1 MVRYGK
7 RPKAGTIFQQHDER
21 DCGPVCLKSI
31 CAHYGARYSTAY
43 LRDLAKTDSRGT
55 NVYGL
60 VDAAQ
65 QIGFD
70 AVAIAGTFE
79 ELVDSLRKGEI
90 CLPAIAHTIVK
101 EGFEHYVV
109 IYALNPGDKLTIC
122 DPARGFV
129 QMPIETFLTEWTG
142 VLVSLRC
149 EEGGLRSG
157 DSKSIAALLRGLLV
171 GKGHL
176 ALFAIASSLVITAIG
191 ICGAFVFQYA
201 IDAAIMK
208 FSVQTV
214 EGLLGQ
220 LFFVCLGICLL
231 YSLQVALGFI
241 RGRCMAKF
249 ACELD
254 REIMLDYF
262 NHVINLP
269 LFFFGTKKTGEI
281 LSRFSDAR
289 GLRET
294 ISSVV
299 FTALID
305 CAMVLVGVAV
315 IVSISVQLALVS
327 IVLFASYIGIAGW
340 YRGNLEKT
348 NRELTEKDAQ
358 LNSFIKEAVDGIR
371 SIKAASQ
378 EGNTYKRAES
388 DFSKLLSL
396 GFDQSLMANNQIV
409 LVGFCSSLASTAVL
423 WIGANSIAIGTLSM
437 GELISFNA
445 LLGYFL
451 APLQRIVGLQPQI
464 QSGLIAMERLE
475 DVTHFPIEE
484 RSSGLRVENLQSIE
498 LKNASFRYGHRE
510 LVLRDVSLVVRRGE
524 TVAIFGESGS
534 GKSTLVE
541 LLLGFAFPTEGKILV
556 NGQNMSSV
564 NLSSLRKR
572 ISYVPQSDYLFSG
585 TIREN
590 ILFGND
596 DATDGDIERVCRF
609 CNLAGLIKSMPLGLD
624 SPVEERGLNYSGGE
638 RQRIILARA
647 LLRTADMLVLD
658 EATSSLDSV
667 NEKEIIAKLLALEA
681 TPMKLIVSHRISSV
695 AQCDRI
701 IHISKG
707 KVIGVGSHAS
717 LLAEKGAYF
726 QCWQCQMGN
735 DKNLSINDN

>member
-109 IYALNPGDKLTIC
+109 IYALNPGDKLMIC

-176 ALFAIASSLVITAIG
+176 AFFAIASSLVITAIG

-231 YSLQVALGFI
+231 YSLQVVLGFI

-315 IVSISVQLALVS
+315 LVSISVQLALVS
-327 IVLFASYIGIAGW
+327 IVLFASYVGIAGW
-340 YRGNLEKT
+340 YRGKLEKN
-348 NRELTEKDAQ
+348 NRELKEKDAQ

-409 LVGFCSSLASTAVL
+409 LVGFCSSLASIAVL

-541 LLLGFAFPTEGKILV
+541 LLLGFAFPTGGKILV

-564 NLSSLRKR
+564 NLNSLRKR

-681 TPMKLIVSHRISSV
+681 TPTKLIVSHRISSV

-707 KVIGVGSHAS
+707 KVIGVGSHAD

-726 QCWQCQMGN
+726 QCWQYQMGN
-735 DKNLSINDN
+735 DKELSINDN

>member
-7 RPKAGTIFQQHDER
+7 RPKSRVVFQQHDER

-60 VDAAQ
+60 VDAARLV
-65 QIGFD
+65 GFD
-70 AVAIAGTFE
+70 AAAIVGTFE
-79 ELVDSLRKGEI
+79 ELVDSLRRDEI
-90 CLPAIAHTIVK
+90 CLPIIAHTIVK

-109 IYALNPGDKLTIC
+109 IYALGSDDRLMIC

-129 QMPIETFLTEWTG
+129 QMSIETFLTEWTG

-149 EEGGLRSG
+149 KEGALRSG
-157 DSKSIAALLRGLLV
+157 DSKNIAALLKGLLV
-171 GKGHL
+171 DKGHL
-176 ALFAIASSLVITAIG
+176 AFFAIASSLMITAIG

-201 IDAAIMK
+201 IDAVIMK
-208 FSVQTV
+208 FSVRTI
-214 EGLLGQ
+214 EGLLEQ
-220 LFFVCLGICLL
+220 LFFVCLGISLL
-231 YSLQVALGFI
+231 YGLQTALGFV

-249 ACELD
+249 ARELD

-289 GLRET
+289 GVRET

-305 CAMVLVGVAV
+305 CAMVTAGIAV
-315 IVSISVQLALVS
+315 LASISMQLALVS
-327 IVLFASYIGIAGW
+327 IALFASYAGIVSW
-340 YRGNLEKT
+340 YRGKLEKN
-348 NRELTEKDAQ
+348 NRELKEKDAQ

-388 DFSKLLSL
+388 DFSMLLSL
-396 GFDQSLMANNQIV
+396 GFDQSLMTNNQSV
-409 LVGFCSSLASTAVL
+409 LVGFCSSIASIAVL
-423 WIGANSIAIGTLSM
+423 WFGANSIAIGTLSV

-451 APLQRIVGLQPQI
+451 APLQRIIGLQPQI
-464 QSGLIAMERLE
+464 QSGLIALERLE

-484 RSSGLRVENLQSIE
+484 RSSGFKVDALRSIE
-498 LKNASFRYGHRE
+498 LQDASFRYGHRE
-510 LVLRDVSLVVRRGE
+510 LVLRDVSLAIKRGE

-541 LLLGFAFPTEGKILV
+541 LLLGFALPTGGRILV
-556 NGQNMSSV
+556 NGQDMSSM
-564 NLSSLRKR
+564 NLDSLRKR

-596 DATDGDIERVCRF
+596 DATDEDVDWVCHF
-609 CNLAGLIKSMPLGLD
+609 CNIAGLIKSMPLGLD

-658 EATSSLDSV
+658 EATSSLDAV
-667 NEKEIIAKLLALEA
+667 NEQEIIAKVLALE
-681 TPMKLIVSHRISSV
+681 TTSIKLIVSHRISSV

-707 KVIGVGSHAS
+707 KVIETGSHAD
-717 LLAEKGAYF
+717 LLAKRGAYF
-726 QCWQCQMGN
+726 QCWQYQMQ
-735 DKNLSINDN
+735 NDNDLSKNDN

>member
-1 MVRYGK
+1 
-7 RPKAGTIFQQHDER
+7 
-21 DCGPVCLKSI
+21 
-31 CAHYGARYSTAY
+31 
-43 LRDLAKTDSRGT
+43 
-55 NVYGL
+55 
-60 VDAAQ
+60 
-65 QIGFD
+65 
-70 AVAIAGTFE
+70 
-79 ELVDSLRKGEI
+79 
-90 CLPAIAHTIVK
+90 
-101 EGFEHYVV
+101 
-109 IYALNPGDKLTIC
+109 
-122 DPARGFV
+122 
-129 QMPIETFLTEWTG
+129 
-142 VLVSLRC
+142 
-149 EEGGLRSG
+149 
-157 DSKSIAALLRGLLV
+157 
-171 GKGHL
+171 
-176 ALFAIASSLVITAIG
+176 
-191 ICGAFVFQYA
+191 
-201 IDAAIMK
+201 
-208 FSVQTV
+208 
-214 EGLLGQ
+214 
-220 LFFVCLGICLL
+220 
-231 YSLQVALGFI
+231 
-241 RGRCMAKF
+241 MAKF

-315 IVSISVQLALVS
+315 LVSISVQLALVS
-327 IVLFASYIGIAGW
+327 IVLFASYMGIAGW
-340 YRGNLEKT
+340 YRGKLEKN
-348 NRELTEKDAQ
+348 NRELKEKDAQ

-451 APLQRIVGLQPQI
+451 VPLQRIVGLQPQI

-475 DVTHFPIEE
+475 DITHFPIEE

-596 DATDGDIERVCRF
+596 DATDGGIERVCRF

-681 TPMKLIVSHRISSV
+681 TPTKLIVSHRISSV

-726 QCWQCQMGN
+726 QCWQYQMGN

>member
-43 LRDLAKTDSRGT
+43 LRDLTKTDSRGT

-109 IYALNPGDKLTIC
+109 IYALNPGDKLMIC

-176 ALFAIASSLVITAIG
+176 AFFAIASSLVITAIG

-315 IVSISVQLALVS
+315 LVSISVQLALVS

-340 YRGNLEKT
+340 YRGKLEKN
-348 NRELTEKDAQ
+348 NRELKEKDAQ

-475 DVTHFPIEE
+475 DITHFPIEE

-681 TPMKLIVSHRISSV
+681 TPTKLIVSHRISSV

-726 QCWQCQMGN
+726 QCWQYQMGN
-735 DKNLSINDN
+735 AKNLSINDN